1 MALAAGEITAVPVRA
16 TVLPPIRLSDGTV
29 DGLKWLGL
37 ALMTL
42 DHINKHLLHERV
54 TALFDLG
61 RMALPL
67 FGLVLAYNLAR
78 PGTLERGVYIRVLGR
93 LSVVAAIAEIPFI
106 GLGGL
111 AWGWYPFN
119 ILVMLLV
126 AVSMMW
132 LIEVGGGWRI
142 TLAVLVFILGGA
154 MVEFWWPGVALC
166 VAAWAYCR
174 RPNAGTL
181 AIWIAA
187 TAGLYMINRNFW
199 ALAAFPLIFYAP
211 HARWQVPRVR
221 WAFYVYYPAHL
232 AVLWCVELWWGK

>member
-1 MALAAGEITAVPVRA
+1 MAAAAGEVTAVPVRTTA
-16 TVLPPIRLSDGTV
+16 LPPIRLSDGTV
-29 DGLKWLGL
+29 EGLKWLGL

-42 DHINKHLLHERV
+42 DHINKHLFHERV
-54 TALFDLG
+54 APLFDLG
-61 RMALPL
+61 RLALPL
-67 FGLVLAYNLAR
+67 FGVVLAYNLAR
-78 PGTLERGVYIRVLGR
+78 PGALERGVYLRVLGR
-93 LSVVAAIAEIPFI
+93 LSIVAALAEIPFI

-126 AVSMMW
+126 AASMMW
-132 LIEVGGGWRI
+132 LIDLGGAWRI
-142 TLAVLVFILGGA
+142 TLAVIVFILGGA

-166 VAAWAYCR
+166 VAAWSYCR
-174 RPNAGTL
+174 RPNAWAL

-221 WAFYVYYPAHL
+221 WAFYVYYPTHL
-232 AVLWCVELWWGK
+232 AVLWAVELWIGK